1 MFKNKIKK
9 VVGAVAL
16 VGALL
21 VAGSPAK
28 AETLPGLIWVMDKY
42 TDAFKFDLFTKNGN
56 EKWVYVY
63 TRLSNGK
70 VDVQEVKCET
80 IYQSRCYVKQ

>member
-1 MFKNKIKK
+1 MFISKMKK
-9 VVGAVAL
+9 TASVVAL
-16 VGALL
+16 AGALL

-42 TDAFKFDLFTKNGN
+42 TEAFKFDMFIKNGN

-70 VDVQEVKCET
+70 VDVEEVKCET
-80 IYQSRCYVKQ
+80 IYQNRCYVKE